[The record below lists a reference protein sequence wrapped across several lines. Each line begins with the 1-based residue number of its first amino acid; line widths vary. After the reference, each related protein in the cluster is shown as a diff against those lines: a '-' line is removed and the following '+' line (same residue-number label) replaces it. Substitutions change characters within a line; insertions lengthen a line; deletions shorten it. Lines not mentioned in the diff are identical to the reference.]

1 MLVPRLRVFAG
12 PNGSGK
18 STIKALVSP
27 ELIGFYVNADEIERV
42 AKDSGRID
50 LSLFDITATQ
60 AELQEFFTK
69 HHLIRQKNLLSEAE
83 NISLSDD
90 FVDFRSVKMNSYYAS
105 VLADFIRQRLLQ
117 LGRTFTFETVMSHE
131 SKVEFMRQAQRLG
144 YRTYLYFV
152 STDSPDINV
161 NRVAIRVREGGH
173 DVDVEKIIER
183 YSKTHALLP
192 DAIAASNRAYI
203 FDNSGEE
210 SIWLAEITD
219 GVRLEY
225 KTSDIPEWFFAAYI
239 DKVVLP
245 A

>member
-1 MLVPRLRVFAG
+1 MQAR
-12 PNGSGK
+12 
-18 STIKALVSP
+18 
-27 ELIGFYVNADEIERV
+27 IERV

-60 AELQEFFTK
+60 AELQGFFTK
-69 HHLIRQKNLLSEAE
+69 HHLIRKKSLLSETE

-90 FVDFRSVKMNSYYAS
+90 VVDFRSVKMNSYYAS

-173 DVDVEKIIER
+173 DVDVDKIIDR
-183 YSKTHALLP
+183 YSKTHALHPRCDCSLK
-192 DAIAASNRAYI
+192 S
-203 FDNSGEE
+203 S
-210 SIWLAEITD
+210 LH
-219 GVRLEY
+219 L
-225 KTSDIPEWFFAAYI
+225 
-239 DKVVLP
+239 
-245 A
+245 

>member
-1 MLVPRLRVFAG
+1 VPRLRVFAG

-18 STIKALVSP
+18 STIKALVSS
-27 ELIGFYVNADEIERV
+27 ELIGFYVNADEIERG

-69 HHLIRQKNLLSEAE
+69 HHLIRQKDLLNEAQ
-83 NISLSDD
+83 NISLSADV
-90 FVDFRSVKMNSYYAS
+90 VDFRSVKMNSYYAS

-161 NRVAIRVREGGH
+161 NRVAIRVSEGGH
-173 DVDVEKIIER
+173 DVDVDKIIER
-183 YSKTHALLP
+183 YGKTHALLP
-192 DAIAASNRAYI
+192 QAIAASNRAYI

-210 SIWLAEITD
+210 STWLAEITD
-219 GVRLEY
+219 GASLEY
-225 KTSDIPEWFFAAYI
+225 KTPDIPEWFFAAYI
-239 DKVVLP
+239 DKVALP

>member
-60 AELQEFFTK
+60 AELQGFFTK
-69 HHLIRQKNLLSEAE
+69 HHLIRQKNLLSEAK

-90 FVDFRSVKMNSYYAS
+90 VVDFRSVKMNSYYAS

-173 DVDVEKIIER
+173 DVDVDKIIER
-183 YSKTHALLP
+183 YGKTHALLP
-192 DAIAASNRAYI
+192 DAIAVSNRAYI

-225 KTSDIPEWFFAAYI
+225 RTPDIPEWFFAAYI

>member
-1 MLVPRLRVFAG
+1 MPRLRVFAG

-27 ELIGFYVNADEIERV
+27 ELIGFYVNADELERV

-50 LSLFDITATQ
+50 LSLFDITANQ
-60 AELQEFFTK
+60 AELLDFFTL
-69 HHLIRQKNLLSEAE
+69 HHLIRQKNLLSEAK
-83 NISLSDD
+83 NISLSDHV
-90 FVDFRSVKMNSYYAS
+90 VDFRSVRMNSYYAS

-173 DVDVEKIIER
+173 DVDVDKIIER
-183 YSKTHALLP
+183 YGKTHALLP

-225 KTSDIPEWFFAAYI
+225 QTSDIPEWFFAAYI